1 MLWLV
6 LIYLVISVGVG
17 LYGATR
23 VHNAKDFITAGRNMP
38 MVVVIAMVFATWFGA
53 ETVLGVSATFLDDG
67 LRGLVSDPFGAAM
80 CLVIFGL
87 IFARPLYRMGL
98 TTLGDF
104 FRIRYNRSTELLLSI
119 CIVVSYLG
127 WVSAQITALGLI
139 FNVLSEGA
147 ISEEAGMI
155 IGASVVAIYTAFGG
169 MWSVAMTTFVQM
181 IVIIIGLFVVA
192 GFAAEQAGGVQTVVE
207 HAAAAGKFEFW
218 PTANAVD
225 IIAWVAAFVTMAI
238 GSVPQQ
244 DVFQRVNSA
253 NTERAAVWGTTI
265 GGFSYLL
272 FAAVPL
278 FLAYSAVMI
287 DPEMVKKLM
296 SVDSQLILPTL
307 VMHHM
312 PFVMQVV
319 FFGALLSVIMST
331 ASGTLLAP
339 SVTFTENILKNFIPR
354 INDRQ
359 LLWTTRATVLVFSII
374 VTTYALRTG
383 DSIHKMVE
391 NAYQITLAGA
401 FVPLVAGIFWKK
413 SSNLG
418 AGLSILF
425 GLSTWLVLSV
435 TGVDDPVPPQLV
447 GLMAGILGMIIGT
460 LIHPRKNIGIHTAP
474 NSPVQPQQ
482 PSAQ

>member
-6 LIYLVISVGVG
+6 LAYLLISIGIG
-17 LYGATR
+17 LYGASR

-38 MVVVIAMVFATWFGA
+38 MAVVMAMVFATWFGA
-53 ETVLGVSATFLDDG
+53 ETVLGVSATFLQEG

-98 TTLGDF
+98 TTLADF
-104 FRIRYNRSTELLLSI
+104 FRIRYNRSTELLLSL

-127 WVSAQITALGLI
+127 WVSAQITALGLV
-139 FNVLSEGA
+139 FNVLSEGV
-147 ISEEAGMI
+147 ISKELGMI
-155 IGASVVAIYTAFGG
+155 IGATVVVLYTAFGG

-181 IVIIIGLFVVA
+181 IVIIIGLFIVA
-192 GFAAEQAGGVQTVVE
+192 GFAAEQAGGVATVIE

-218 PTANAVD
+218 PEANAME
-225 IIAWVAAFVTMAI
+225 IIAWIAAFTTMAI

-253 NTERAAVWGTTI
+253 SSERAAVWGTTI

-287 DPEMVKKLM
+287 DPTMVEKLLT
-296 SVDSQLILPTL
+296 VDSQLILPTL

-339 SVTFTENILKNFIPR
+339 SVTFTENILKNFMPR
-354 INDRQ
+354 LNDRQ
-359 LLWTTRATVLVFSII
+359 FLWATRSTVFVFSII

-413 SSNLG
+413 ASNLG

-425 GLSTWLVLSV
+425 GLSTWIVLSV
-435 TGVDDPVPPQLV
+435 TGVRDPIPPQLV
-447 GLMAGILGMIIGT
+447 GLMAGIVGMVLGTI
-460 LIHPRKNIGIHTAP
+460 IHPRRH
-474 NSPVQPQQ
+474 
-482 PSAQ
+482 SADKTWHRT